1 MTAIGAYRGAP
12 VARSG
17 FGSNAAS
24 PTRQVIVVHDT
35 EGGYEGAISWMRS
48 QQNGSYHLIRA
59 LAGQGARLVADV
71 RQAWG
76 AMPTGNRIGLHI
88 CIEGYARWSRS
99 EWTAKGRDGLEGMA
113 HDIAAWAKSYSI
125 PLVRLTAAD
134 VKAGKRGICTHA
146 DITAAFRES
155 DHTDP
160 GSGFPL
166 DLVIAR
172 ARELNQGGIVA
183 LTPEQD
189 IKAQL
194 TGSPEPGKHPG
205 WPQLGGRTLV
215 DAVAAIGAKLGLEG
229 FYDPKAVK
237 R

>member
-1 MTAIGAYRGAP
+1 MSVIGAYRGAP
-12 VARSG
+12 APRSG
-17 FGSNAAS
+17 FGSNPAA

-35 EGGYEGAISWMRS
+35 EGGYEGAISWMKT

-59 LAGQGARLVADV
+59 LAGQGAQLVPYT

-76 AMPTGNRIGLHI
+76 AGPAGNRIGLHI
-88 CIEGYARWSRS
+88 CLEGYAKWTRA
-99 EWTAKGRDGLEGMA
+99 EWLAKGRDGLEGMA
-113 HDIAAWAKSYSI
+113 HDIAAWSKVYSI
-125 PLVRLTAAD
+125 PLVRLTPAE
-134 VKAGKRGICTHA
+134 VRNKLRGVCTHH
-146 DITAAFRES
+146 DISIAFGES
-155 DHTDP
+155 NHTDP

-172 ARELNQGGIVA
+172 ARELNQGGPMA
-183 LTPEQD
+183 LPIDQD

-194 TGSPEPGKHPG
+194 TGSPKPGEYPG

-215 DAVAAIGAKLGLEG
+215 DAVAALCAKAGVSG
-229 FYDPKAVK
+229 CYDPKEK